1 MEKTIGIIYA
11 PIEIENPGQLESLG
25 ITWKDVVPLKV
36 ANRIIDVYLVPAPEE
51 VSRYMLKELRNKYHQ
66 EERVKRCKV
75 QGAGRKLV
83 NCIDSISCMDCPH
96 NKNGVEKT
104 LQLVSLDAILESGWD
119 CESRDSGLQEQLE
132 FGEMLDRIGEVSP
145 LCRTVLTDYI
155 AGYTLDE
162 IAAHLGIPRT
172 NVFRVLSKAR
182 EIARRYRD
190 EE

>member
-119 CESRDSGLQEQLE
+119 CESCDSDLQEQLE
-132 FGEMLDRIGEVSP
+132 FGEMLDRIGEASP
-145 LCRTVLTDYI
+145 LCRTVLTQYI